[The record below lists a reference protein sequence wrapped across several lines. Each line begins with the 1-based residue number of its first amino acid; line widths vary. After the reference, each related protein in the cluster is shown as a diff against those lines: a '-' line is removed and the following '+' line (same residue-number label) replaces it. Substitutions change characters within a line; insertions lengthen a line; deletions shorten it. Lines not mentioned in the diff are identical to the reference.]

1 MPLVVVTGLPSSG
14 KSTAAA
20 KLAKWLEEE
29 GGKKVEVVSE
39 EQMLGDLTKNQ
50 VFSDSKHEKAVR
62 GRLKSEV
69 IKLLSREGVV
79 ICDGLNYIK
88 GFRYE
93 LYCASKAGK
102 TTQCTLHCDLSVQD
116 CEMWNK
122 ERENEVEKWD
132 EEVLA
137 ALAMRYEAPVCGN
150 RWDAPLHLVLR
161 DGQVDCQAISD
172 SLFHGKPVQPNMS
185 TQNAPLA
192 GSDFVHQLDSQCQAV
207 IQGILESQAAGSGPG
222 TALPVPGTKE
232 KVLLARTYTLAELA
246 RTKRQFLVYC
256 KQTPCQD
263 LPKLNTMFVQYI
275 NANLT
280 Q

>member
-1 MPLVVVTGLPSSG
+1 MPLVVVTGLPCSG
-14 KSTAAA
+14 KSTAAL
-20 KLAKWLEEE
+20 KLASWLEE
-29 GGKKVEVVSE
+29 
-39 EQMLGDLTKNQ
+39 MLGDLTKNQ
-50 VFSDSKHEKAVR
+50 VFNDSKHEKAVR

-69 IKLLSREGVV
+69 IKLLSRDGVV
-79 ICDGLNYIK
+79 VCDGLNYIK

-93 LYCASKAGK
+93 LYCASKAAK
-102 TTQCTLHCDLSVQD
+102 TTQCTVHCDLSVQD
-116 CEMWNK
+116 CEAWNRGRP
-122 ERENEVEKWD
+122 EEGKWED
-132 EEVLA
+132 EVLA

-161 DGQVDCQAISD
+161 DGQIDCQAISD
-172 SLFHGKPVQPNMS
+172 SIFHGKPVQPNLS

-222 TALPVPGTKE
+222 TALHVPGTKE